1 MLNYEIKVFPKKD
14 ENEKTYWT
22 ALFPQIKGCVGGG
35 DTPEEAI
42 KAAEENLEVYI
53 EFLQEA
59 GSVLPEEYKEPQYS
73 GKIALR
79 TTKKNHQRLAEI
91 SSREG
96 MSVNTILNMAIE
108 QYLTSYSSKD
118 SSSGAVVDKN
128 HIPTTLMNE
137 TEIEKSSV
145 IQYDYQVNAET
156 FDLKSKII
164 QFPPISGL
172 EIPKEN

>member
-1 MLNYEIKVFPKKD
+1 M
-14 ENEKTYWT
+14 
-22 ALFPQIKGCVGGG
+22 
-35 DTPEEAI
+35 
-42 KAAEENLEVYI
+42 
-53 EFLQEA
+53 
-59 GSVLPEEYKEPQYS
+59 
-73 GKIALR
+73 
-79 TTKKNHQRLAEI
+79 AEI